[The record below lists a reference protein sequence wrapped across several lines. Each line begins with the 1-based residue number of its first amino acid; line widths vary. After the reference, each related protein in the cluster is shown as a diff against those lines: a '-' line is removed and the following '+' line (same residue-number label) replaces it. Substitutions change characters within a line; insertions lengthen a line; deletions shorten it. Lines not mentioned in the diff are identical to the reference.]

1 MFFANAKH
9 YGSDTTEE
17 RDTAAER
24 LRSRQLHPQ
33 RYEREETMR
42 EITVNIMDA
51 DEDSLQKI
59 TEYYQKKD
67 ETWTL
72 KEMAS
77 VLLSRAISEAVEKIQ
92 PNEN

>member
-1 MFFANAKH
+1 
-9 YGSDTTEE
+9 
-17 RDTAAER
+17 
-24 LRSRQLHPQ
+24 
-33 RYEREETMR
+33 MR